1 MFGYDGA
8 LMATQ
13 PLAWQAS
20 LLGAGSPSAAVD
32 FGGARRRELSGG
44 AWVEHVP
51 SCLAGADQLFADLLH
66 RLDWQA
72 REMPMYG
79 QLVPQPRLS
88 AFWSLA
94 DEAVRYPLLAELALV
109 LGRRYGVRF
118 KSVGA
123 NLYRDG
129 RDSVAFHGD
138 RHARSHGDPDVA
150 IPCSRSVRPAASCS
164 SPVLAVPRLHTRPG
178 PATCW
183 SWAAPASAPG
193 SIPSPRS
200 PPPAPASAS
209 PTGPL
214 HLDDG
219 RRPAELGNA
228 THASSIDAVSTLAR
242 ITAVPS
248 S

>member
-1 MFGYDGA
+1 
-8 LMATQ
+8 MATQ

-20 LLGAGSPSAAVD
+20 LLGAGSPSADAD

-94 DEAVRYPLLAELALV
+94 DEARRYPLLAELALV
-109 LGRRYGVRF
+109 LDRRYGVRF

-138 RHARSHGDPDVA
+138 RHARSAGDPDVV
-150 IPCSRSVRPAASCS
+150 I
-164 SPVLAVPRLHTRPG
+164 PVLSLGSPRRFLLKPRAGGPSVAYTPG
-178 PATCW
+178 PGDLLVMGGSCQRTW
-183 SWAAPASAPG
+183 QH
-193 SIPSPRS
+193 SIPKVAAAGPRIS
-200 PPPAPASAS
+200 VTYRTAS
-209 PTGPL
+209 
-214 HLDDG
+214 
-219 RRPAELGNA
+219 LG
-228 THASSIDAVSTLAR
+228 
-242 ITAVPS
+242 
-248 S
+248 